1 MSDLVVRLSSDLAP
15 VSPWQVPRRLLV
27 GLIVGLAVSIAI
39 VLATLGPR
47 PDMGEAMHTPM
58 FWAKLLYPLS
68 LALIASL
75 ASERLA
81 RPAGSART
89 RLPWLLLPLALV
101 FALAL
106 IEFIPAGAA
115 ARHAMLMGGSSRQ
128 CPFLVL
134 AAAVPPLAG
143 LIWAMRGLAPT
154 RLGAA
159 GMVIGIAAGGAGAFA
174 YSWHCTETG
183 APFLAIWYTLGM
195 AGAALLGFLLGPR
208 LLRW

>member
-1 MSDLVVRLSSDLAP
+1 MSDLTNRLSSDLTP
-15 VSPWQVPRRLLV
+15 VSPWQLPRRLLL
-27 GLIVGLAVSIAI
+27 GLGVGLAVSIGL
-39 VLATLGPR
+39 VLAVLGPR
-47 PDMGEAMHTPM
+47 PDMAHAVHTPM
-58 FWAKLLYPLS
+58 FWVKLLYPLS
-68 LALIASL
+68 LVLIAGL
-75 ASERLA
+75 AAERLA

-89 RLPWLLLPLALV
+89 RLPWLVLPLALV

-106 IEFIPAGAA
+106 IEFIPASPA
-115 ARHAMLMGGSSRQ
+115 ARHAMLMGGSSRV

-159 GMVIGIAAGGAGAFA
+159 GTVIGIVAGGAGAFA

-183 APFLAIWYTLGM
+183 APFLAVWYTLGM
-195 AGAALLGFLLGPR
+195 AAAALLGFLLGPR
-208 LLRW
+208 ILRW